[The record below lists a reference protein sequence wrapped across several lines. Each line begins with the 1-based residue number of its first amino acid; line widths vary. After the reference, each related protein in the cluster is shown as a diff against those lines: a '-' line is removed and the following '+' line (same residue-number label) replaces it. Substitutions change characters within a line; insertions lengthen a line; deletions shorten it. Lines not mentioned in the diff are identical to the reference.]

1 MQKWQVMLVFS
12 LFLHNNQKVTKRN
25 NMKKLLF
32 VLCASAA
39 LQAGMAQTDDPIV
52 MTVNGVDVPRSEFE
66 YSYNKNN
73 TDLVVDKKSL
83 DEYVEL
89 FVNYKL
95 KVAAAK
101 DAQLDTAAAF
111 IKEVADYRSQQA
123 EEYLIDSAFIEQ
135 EARKTYE
142 ATARNIGP
150 DGQFKAAHILIRLQQ
165 QATPLEQAQ
174 AKLRIDSIYAALK
187 GGADFAELAKQL
199 SEDPGTAREGGMLPW
214 LSKGQLIREF
224 ETVALAMQPGELSEP
239 VLTPVGYHIIYM
251 SDRKQFEPY
260 EYHRDAIYQFLE
272 QRGIRAHAKH
282 SMGMK
287 LAQAMGGG
295 ITPEEALAKAE
306 MELDAKYPDFG
317 FLMKEFYEGS
327 LLYEISTREVWEK
340 AAQDEKG
347 LEKYFKKNK
356 KKYRYDEPVY
366 RGLVVHCVS
375 EDVLKQVK
383 KAVKKQP
390 QKEWVK
396 VIREALNSDS
406 LMQVKM
412 VRGPFKA
419 GKNVYADYYA
429 FNQGERPDT
438 VAGFPVTGVVG
449 KLQKK
454 GPDTYDDVRGPVT
467 ADYQNHLERLWVKE
481 LRKKYPVVL
490 YPEALDTVNKH

>member
-1 MQKWQVMLVFS
+1 
-12 LFLHNNQKVTKRN
+12 
-25 NMKKLLF
+25 MKKLLS
-32 VLCASAA
+32 VLCVSAVM
-39 LQAGMAQTDDPIV
+39 QAGMAQAEDPIV

-89 FVNYKL
+89 FINYKL

-101 DAQLDTAAAF
+101 DAQLDTVAAF

-123 EEYLIDSAFIEQ
+123 EEYLIDSAFIEE

-142 ATARNIGP
+142 ATASNIGP
-150 DGQFKAAHILIRLQQ
+150 DGQFKAAHILVRLPQ
-165 QATPLEQAQ
+165 QATLKEQAQ
-174 AKLRIDSIYAALK
+174 ARRRIDSIYTALK
-187 GGADFAELAKQL
+187 GGADFAEMARNH

-214 LSKGQLIREF
+214 LVKGQLLKEF
-224 ETVALAMQPGELSEP
+224 EVVALAMQPGEMSEP
-239 VLTPVGYHIIYM
+239 VLSPVGYHIIYM
-251 SDRKQFEPY
+251 SERKQFEPY
-260 EYHRDAIYQFLE
+260 EFHRKSIYQFLE
-272 QRGIRAHAKH
+272 QRGIRAHAKR
-282 SMGMK
+282 SMGEK
-287 LAQAMGGG
+287 LAQEMGGG

-340 AAQDEKG
+340 AAQDERG
-347 LEKYFKKNK
+347 LEKYFKANK
-356 KKYRYDEPVY
+356 KKYNYDEPVY
-366 RGLVVHCVS
+366 RGLVVHCLS
-375 EDVLKQVK
+375 DDVLKQVK
-383 KAVKKQP
+383 KTVKKQP

-396 VIREALNSDS
+396 LIREALNSDS

-454 GPDTYDDVRGPVT
+454 APDTYEDVRGLVT
-467 ADYQNHLERLWVKE
+467 ADYQNHLEQLWVKE
-481 LRKKYPVVL
+481 LRKRYPVVL
-490 YPEALDTVNKH
+490 YPEALETVNKH